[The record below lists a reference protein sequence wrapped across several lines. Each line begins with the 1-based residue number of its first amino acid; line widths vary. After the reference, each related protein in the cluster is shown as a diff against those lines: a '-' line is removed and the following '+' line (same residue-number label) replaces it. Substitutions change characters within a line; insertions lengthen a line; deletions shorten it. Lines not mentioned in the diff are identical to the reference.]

1 MGSNDSLTKE
11 ISERDN
17 SNTILKNDLN
27 LIDAKSKG

>member
-11 ISERDN
+11 ISETDN
-17 SNTILKNDLN
+17 NNTILKNDLN